1 MKTKRRKERKIN
13 RMKKNTNKKIR
24 MKTKINQRKG
34 RK

>member
-24 MKTKINQRKG
+24 MKMKINQRKR